1 MSRLTLALDVMG
13 GDFGPRITIP
23 ALLSALEHNPMLSFI
38 IFGDQ
43 AQISPLLNTIPAA
56 HQPRI
61 QLVHTIKE
69 IESDLP
75 FVQALRQSKGS
86 SMRLAI
92 EAVAK
97 GEAQGC
103 VSGGNT
109 GVLMGLAKQLI
120 EPLPNIVRP
129 ALTSLIP
136 TMNGKSSVMLDL
148 GANVEADSQLLLQ
161 FAEMGNIFA
170 EVMLDLVYPRL
181 ALLNIGTEENK
192 GNPQIREAHQL
203 LKESLHLNYIG
214 FLEGDKLMNH
224 VADVI
229 VCDGFSGNIAL
240 KTLEGAAKNI
250 LSFFKRPTEDS
261 HLCRNVKRYLLR
273 AIFYRYYRK
282 LQRIN
287 PDRHNGATLL
297 GLSSV
302 VVKSHGG
309 ASTNAFFY
317 AIQYAIQ
324 QIEGEIPAKISQG
337 LNKLQENKICIAKS

>member
-1 MSRLTLALDVMG
+1 MTRLTLALDVMG

-23 ALLSALEHNPMLSFI
+23 AVSLALDKNPMLSFI
-38 IFGDQ
+38 LFGDQ
-43 AQISPLLNTIPAA
+43 AQILPLINRFPADF
-56 HQPRI
+56 QQRI
-61 QLVHTIKE
+61 QVIHTTKVI
-69 IESDLP
+69 DGDNMP
-75 FVQALRQSKGS
+75 FMQAVRQSKGS
-86 SMRLAI
+86 SMRLAL
-92 EAVAK
+92 EAVAN
-97 GEAQGC
+97 GDAQGC

-109 GVLMGLAKQLI
+109 GLLMGLAKNLI
-120 EPLPNIVRP
+120 APLPNIDRP

-136 TMNGKSSVMLDL
+136 TINGKSSVMLDL
-148 GANVEADSQLLLQ
+148 GANVEVDSQLLLQ

-181 ALLNIGTEENK
+181 ALLNIGTEDNK
-192 GNPQIREAHQL
+192 GSQQIRETHQQ
-203 LKESLHLNYIG
+203 LKQRNHLNYTG
-214 FLEGDKLMNH
+214 FIEGDKLMNH
-224 VADVI
+224 NTDVI
-229 VCDGFSGNIAL
+229 ICDGFSGNIAL

-250 LSFFKRPTEDS
+250 LSFFKKPTEDS
-261 HLCRNVKRYLLR
+261 HLCRNAKRYLLR

-282 LQRIN
+282 LQQIN

-324 QIEGEIPAKISQG
+324 QIEGEIPVKISQG
-337 LNKLQENKICIAKS
+337 LNKLQENRYV

>member
-1 MSRLTLALDVMG
+1 MTHLTLALDAMG

-23 ALLSALEHNPMLSFI
+23 ALSLALAQHPMLNCI
-38 IFGDQ
+38 LFGDQ
-43 AQISPLLNTIPAA
+43 AEISPYLNKLSPDI
-56 HQPRI
+56 QQRI
-61 QLVHTIKE
+61 ELVHTTKVIDA
-69 IESDLP
+69 DLP
-75 FVQALRQSKGS
+75 FMQAIRQSKGS

-92 EAVAK
+92 EAVANGK
-97 GEAQGC
+97 AQGC

-120 EPLPNIVRP
+120 EPLPNIDRP

-136 TMNGKSSVMLDL
+136 TINGNSSVMLDL
-148 GANVEADSQLLLQ
+148 GANVEADCELLLQ
-161 FAEMGNIFA
+161 FAEMGNVFA

-181 ALLNIGTEENK
+181 ALLNIGTEDHK
-192 GNPQIREAHQL
+192 GTLQIRDTHQQ
-203 LKESLHLNYIG
+203 LKQRNHLNYIG

-224 VADVI
+224 LADVI

-250 LSFFKRPTEDS
+250 LSLFKKPTEDS
-261 HLCRNVKRYLLR
+261 HLCRNTKRYLLR
-273 AIFYRYYRK
+273 LIFYRYYKK
-282 LQRIN
+282 LQQIN

-309 ASTNAFFY
+309 ASERAFFY
-317 AIQYAIQ
+317 AIDYAIQ
-324 QIEGEIPAKISQG
+324 QIEHNIGHLISQ
-337 LNKLQENKICIAKS
+337 KLQLKTIK

>member
-1 MSRLTLALDVMG
+1 MTSLTIALDVMG

-23 ALLSALEHNPMLSFI
+23 AAQRALEHNPRLHFLLFGHQAEIAPLTDRLDSELQSRVQI
-38 IFGDQ
+38 IHTEKT
-43 AQISPLLNTIPAA
+43 LN
-56 HQPRI
+56 
-61 QLVHTIKE
+61 
-69 IESDLP
+69 SDLP
-75 FVQALRQSKGS
+75 FLQAIRQSKGS

-109 GVLMGLAKQLI
+109 GLLMGLAKQLI
-120 EPLPNIVRP
+120 EPLPNIDRP

-148 GANVEADSQLLLQ
+148 GANVEADSKLLYQ

-170 EVMLDLVYPRL
+170 QVMLDLVFPRL
-181 ALLNIGTEENK
+181 SLLNIGTEENK
-192 GNPQIREAHQL
+192 GSPQIREAHQQ
-203 LKESLHLNYIG
+203 LKLTNHLNYQG
-214 FLEGDKLMNH
+214 FIEGDKLMNGI
-224 VADVI
+224 ADVI
-229 VCDGFSGNIAL
+229 ICDGFSGNIAL
-240 KTLEGAAKNI
+240 KTMEGAAKNI
-250 LSFFKRPTEDS
+250 LSFFKKPTEES
-261 HLCRNVKRYLLR
+261 NLCRQTKRLLLR

-282 LQRIN
+282 LQQIN

-309 ASTNAFFY
+309 ASSNAFFY
-317 AIQYAIQ
+317 AIDHAIS
-324 QIEGEIPAKISQG
+324 QIEHKIPERISRG
-337 LNKLQENKICIAKS
+337 LEKLE

>member
-1 MSRLTLALDVMG
+1 MTHLTLALDAMG

-23 ALLSALEHNPMLSFI
+23 ALSLALAQLPMLNCI
-38 IFGDQ
+38 LFGDQ
-43 AQISPLLNTIPAA
+43 AEISSYLNKLSPDI
-56 HQPRI
+56 QQRI
-61 QLVHTIKE
+61 ELVHTAKA
-69 IESDLP
+69 IEADLS
-75 FVQALRQSKGS
+75 FMQAIRQSKGS

-92 EAVAK
+92 EAVASGK
-97 GEAQGC
+97 AQGC

-120 EPLPNIVRP
+120 EPLPNIDRP

-136 TMNGKSSVMLDL
+136 TINGNSSVMLDL
-148 GANVEADSQLLLQ
+148 GANVEADSKLLLQ

-181 ALLNIGTEENK
+181 ALLNIGTEDHK
-192 GNPQIREAHQL
+192 GTQQIRDAHQQ
-203 LKESLHLNYIG
+203 LKQRNHLNYIG

-224 VADVI
+224 LADVI

-250 LSFFKRPTEDS
+250 LSLFKKPTEDS
-261 HLCRNVKRYLLR
+261 HLCRNTKRYLLR
-273 AIFYRYYRK
+273 LIFYRYYKK
-282 LQRIN
+282 LQQIN

-309 ASTNAFFY
+309 ASERAFFY
-317 AIQYAIQ
+317 AIDYAVQ
-324 QIEGEIPAKISQG
+324 QVAGQVPQKIAFR
-337 LNKLQENKICIAKS
+337 LQKQ

>member
-1 MSRLTLALDVMG
+1 MTSLTLALDVMG

-23 ALLSALEHNPMLSFI
+23 AVQATLSQNPTLHFLL
-38 IFGDQ
+38 FGDQ
-43 AQISPLLNTIPAA
+43 AQISPLTHRFARD
-56 HQPRI
+56 HQQRI
-61 QLVHTIKE
+61 QIIHTAKTVPD
-69 IESDLP
+69 DLP
-75 FVQALRQSKGS
+75 FLQAIRHSKGT
-86 SMRLAI
+86 SMRLAL
-92 EAVAK
+92 EAVAN

-109 GVLMGLAKQLI
+109 ALLMGLAKQLI
-120 EPLPNIVRP
+120 EPLPNIDRP

-148 GANVEADSQLLLQ
+148 GANVEADSQLLCQ

-170 EVMLDLVYPRL
+170 EVMLGLVFPRL

-192 GNPQIREAHQL
+192 GSLQIREAHQQ
-203 LKESLHLNYIG
+203 LKQANHLNYQG
-214 FLEGDKLMNH
+214 FIEGDKLMNH
-224 VADVI
+224 LADVI

-240 KTLEGAAKNI
+240 KTMEGAAKNI
-250 LSFFKRPTEDS
+250 LSFFKKPTEES
-261 HLCRNVKRYLLR
+261 NLCRQTKRLLLR

-282 LQRIN
+282 LQQIN

-309 ASTNAFFY
+309 ASQNAFFY
-317 AIQYAIQ
+317 AIDHAIS
-324 QIEGEIPAKISQG
+324 QIENKIPERISQG
-337 LNKLQENKICIAKS
+337 LERLG